1 MNSFVQ
7 KNYAQFLEEAVAFHG
22 HKCAGIESG
31 TRMTMCALQRLGLTD
46 PKGADSKKLLVFV
59 EVDRC
64 ATDAIAALTGCRP
77 GKRTMKVLDYGKMAA
92 TFINL
97 ESGKALRL
105 ASTFGSKDGQVEN
118 NSTPDFASAADE
130 DLFVIQEVS
139 VALRPEDL
147 PGKPVRKAVCACCG
161 EKVMDGRE
169 VERDGQTFCKPCS
182 AGATYYQRI

>member
-1 MNSFVQ
+1 MSSVLQ

-46 PKGADSKKLLVFV
+46 PKGADSKKLIVFV

-105 ASTFGSKDGQVEN
+105 ASTFGNKDGQAEN
-118 NSTPDFASAADE
+118 SSMPDFTTAADE
-130 DLFVIQEVS
+130 DLFVIQEVR
-139 VALRPEDL
+139 VELRPEDL
-147 PGKPVRKAVCACCG
+147 PGKPVRKAVCSACG
-161 EKVMDGRE
+161 EKIMDGRE
-169 VERDGQTFCKPCS
+169 VAREGQTYCKPCA
-182 AGATYYQRI
+182 AGETYYQHI